1 MGLINNTVSLENNYE
16 LYKKIFK
23 EEKAYLES
31 VFKENRFKIEHV
43 GSTAVKNLLSKPVV
57 DIAIGVDN
65 LNSFK
70 KYYSLL
76 NKRYTITENREKEE
90 ILLIKENEKETFCL
104 IHVLDIKSNRYTNMI
119 KFRDILINNLDI
131 LKKYE
136 NLKIDLAKKYKDDR
150 KNYTKSKNEFINE
163 VLKNKKEIE
172 IKR

>member
-57 DIAIGVDN
+57 DIAIGVDD

-76 NKRYTITENREKEE
+76 NKRYTITENLEKEE
-90 ILLIKENEKETFCL
+90 ILLVKENEKETFCL

-163 VLKNKKEIE
+163 VLKNKKEID
-172 IKR
+172 

>member
-1 MGLINNTVSLENNYE
+1 MGLINSTVSLEKNYE
-16 LYKKIFK
+16 LFKILFEK
-23 EEKAYLES
+23 EKAYLES
-31 VFKENRFKIEHV
+31 VFKENTFKIEHV

-57 DIAIGVDN
+57 DIAIGVDD

-76 NKRYTITENREKEE
+76 NKRYTITENLEKEE
-90 ILLIKENEKETFCL
+90 ILLVKENEKETFCL
-104 IHVLDIKSNRYTNMI
+104 IHVLFVNSERYTNMI
-119 KFRDILINNLDI
+119 KFRDILINNGDI

-163 VLKNKKEIE
+163 VLKNKKEID
-172 IKR
+172 

>member
-1 MGLINNTVSLENNYE
+1 MGLINNTVSLEKNYE
-16 LYKKIFK
+16 LFK
-23 EEKAYLES
+23 SLFEKEKAYLENI
-31 VFKENRFKIEHV
+31 FKENTFKIEHV
-43 GSTAVKNLLSKPVV
+43 GSTSVKNLLSKPVV
-57 DIAIGVDN
+57 DIAIGVDD

-90 ILLIKENEKETFCL
+90 ILLVKENEKETFCL
-104 IHVLDIKSNRYTNMI
+104 IHVLFVNSERYTNMI

-136 NLKIDLAKKYKDDR
+136 NLKIDLSKKYKDDR

-163 VLKNKKEIE
+163 VLKNKKEID
-172 IKR
+172 

>member
-57 DIAIGVDN
+57 DIAIGVDD

-70 KYYSLL
+70 KYCSLL
-76 NKRYTITENREKEE
+76 NKRYTITEQKEKEE

-150 KNYTKSKNEFINE
+150 KNYTKSKNEIINE
-163 VLKNKKEIE
+163 VLKNKKEID
-172 IKR
+172 

>member
-1 MGLINNTVSLENNYE
+1 MGLINNTVSLEKNYE
-16 LYKKIFK
+16 LFK
-23 EEKAYLES
+23 SLFEKEKAYLES

-43 GSTAVKNLLSKPVV
+43 GSTSVKNLLSKPVV
-57 DIAIGVDN
+57 DIAIGVDD

-70 KYYSLL
+70 KYYYLL

-90 ILLIKENEKETFCL
+90 ILLVKENEKETFCL
-104 IHVLDIKSNRYTNMI
+104 IHVLFVNSERYTNMI

-136 NLKIDLAKKYKDDR
+136 NLKIDLSKKYKDDR

-163 VLKNKKEIE
+163 VLKNKKEID
-172 IKR
+172 

>member
-1 MGLINNTVSLENNYE
+1 MGLINNTVSLEKNYE
-16 LYKKIFK
+16 LFK
-23 EEKAYLES
+23 SLFEKEKAYLES

-163 VLKNKKEIE
+163 VLKNKKEID
-172 IKR
+172 

>member
-1 MGLINNTVSLENNYE
+1 MGLINNTVSLEKNYE

-31 VFKENRFKIEHV
+31 VFKENTFKIEHV

-57 DIAIGVDN
+57 DIAIGVDD

-76 NKRYTITENREKEE
+76 NKRYTITENLEKEE
-90 ILLIKENEKETFCL
+90 ILLVKENEKETFCL

-119 KFRDILINNLDI
+119 KFRDILINNVDI

-163 VLKNKKEIE
+163 VLKNKKEID
-172 IKR
+172 

>member
-1 MGLINNTVSLENNYE
+1 MGLINNTVSLEKNYE
-16 LYKKIFK
+16 LFK
-23 EEKAYLES
+23 SLFEKEKAYLENI
-31 VFKENRFKIEHV
+31 FKENRFKIEHV

-57 DIAIGVDN
+57 DIAIGADD

-76 NKRYTITENREKEE
+76 NKRYTITEQKEKEE
-90 ILLIKENEKETFCL
+90 ILLVKENEKETFCL
-104 IHVLDIKSNRYTNMI
+104 IHILDIKSNRYTNMI
-119 KFRDILINNLDI
+119 KFRDILINNVDI

-163 VLKNKKEIE
+163 VLKNKKEID
-172 IKR
+172 

>member
-1 MGLINNTVSLENNYE
+1 MGLINNTVSLEKNYE
-16 LYKKIFK
+16 LFK
-23 EEKAYLES
+23 SLFEKEKAYLES
-31 VFKENRFKIEHV
+31 VFKENTFKIEHV

-90 ILLIKENEKETFCL
+90 ILLVKENEKETFCL

-119 KFRDILINNLDI
+119 KFRDILINNGDI

-150 KNYTKSKNEFINE
+150 KTYTKSKNEFINK
-163 VLKNKKEIE
+163 VLKNKKEID
-172 IKR
+172 

>member
-16 LYKKIFK
+16 LYKKVFK
-23 EEKAYLES
+23 EEKAYLKNI
-31 VFKENRFKIEHV
+31 FKENRFKIEHV

-57 DIAIGVDN
+57 DIAIGADD

-76 NKRYTITENREKEE
+76 NKRYTITEQKEKEE
-90 ILLIKENEKETFCL
+90 ILLVKENEKETFCL
-104 IHVLDIKSNRYTNMI
+104 IHILDIKSNRYTNMI
-119 KFRDILINNLDI
+119 KFRDILINNVDI

-136 NLKIDLAKKYKDDR
+136 NLKIDLAKKYKNDR

-163 VLKNKKEIE
+163 VLKNKKEID
-172 IKR
+172 

>member
-43 GSTAVKNLLSKPVV
+43 GSTSVKNLLSKPVV
-57 DIAIGVDN
+57 DIAIGVDD

-76 NKRYTITENREKEE
+76 NKRYTITENLEKEE
-90 ILLIKENEKETFCL
+90 ILLVKENEKETFCL
-104 IHVLDIKSNRYTNMI
+104 IHVLDIKSNRYINMI
-119 KFRDILINNLDI
+119 KFRNILINNLDI

-150 KNYTKSKNEFINE
+150 KNYTKSKNEFINK
-163 VLKNKKEIE
+163 VLKK
-172 IKR
+172 

>member
-1 MGLINNTVSLENNYE
+1 MGLINNTVSLEKNYE
-16 LYKKIFK
+16 LFK
-23 EEKAYLES
+23 SLFEKEKAYLENI
-31 VFKENRFKIEHV
+31 FKENTFKIEHV

-57 DIAIGVDN
+57 DIAIGVDD

-150 KNYTKSKNEFINE
+150 KNYTKSKNEFINK
-163 VLKNKKEIE
+163 VLKNKKEID
-172 IKR
+172 

>member
-150 KNYTKSKNEFINE
+150 KNYTKSKNEFINK
-163 VLKNKKEIE
+163 VLKNKKEID
-172 IKR
+172 

>member
-1 MGLINNTVSLENNYE
+1 MGLINNTVSLEKNYE

-31 VFKENRFKIEHV
+31 VFKKNTFKIEHV
-43 GSTAVKNLLSKPVV
+43 GSTSVKNLLSKPVV

-90 ILLIKENEKETFCL
+90 ILLVKENEKETFCL

-150 KNYTKSKNEFINE
+150 KNYTKSKNEFINK
-163 VLKNKKEIE
+163 VLKK
-172 IKR
+172 

>member
-43 GSTAVKNLLSKPVV
+43 GSTAVKDLLSKPVV

-150 KNYTKSKNEFINE
+150 KNYTKSKNEFINK
-163 VLKNKKEIE
+163 VLKNKKEID
-172 IKR
+172 

>member
-76 NKRYTITENREKEE
+76 NKRYTITENLEKEE
-90 ILLIKENEKETFCL
+90 ILLVKENEKETFCL

-163 VLKNKKEIE
+163 VLKNKKEID
-172 IKR
+172 

>member
-1 MGLINNTVSLENNYE
+1 MGLINNTVSLEKNYE
-16 LYKKIFK
+16 LFK
-23 EEKAYLES
+23 SLFEKEKAYLENI
-31 VFKENRFKIEHV
+31 FKENTFKMEHV

-90 ILLIKENEKETFCL
+90 ILLVKENEKETFCL

-119 KFRDILINNLDI
+119 KFRDILINNVDI

-150 KNYTKSKNEFINE
+150 KNYTKSKNEFINK
-163 VLKNKKEIE
+163 VLKK
-172 IKR
+172 

>member
-57 DIAIGVDN
+57 DIAIGVDD

-90 ILLIKENEKETFCL
+90 ILLVKENEKETFCL

-150 KNYTKSKNEFINE
+150 KNYTKSKNEFINK
-163 VLKNKKEIE
+163 VLKNKKEID
-172 IKR
+172 

>member
-57 DIAIGVDN
+57 DIAIGVDD

-90 ILLIKENEKETFCL
+90 ILLVKENEKETFCL

-163 VLKNKKEIE
+163 VLKNKKEID
-172 IKR
+172 

>member
-57 DIAIGVDN
+57 DIAIGVDD

-90 ILLIKENEKETFCL
+90 ILLVKENEKETFCL

-119 KFRDILINNLDI
+119 KFRDILINNVDI

-163 VLKNKKEIE
+163 VLKNKKEID
-172 IKR
+172 